1 MGLKAIVIVYPSKCW
16 QEYTITLFGIEFNV
30 LWILLAFIFTYALK
44 FYTKRG
50 QNTRVADINIRPI
63 HTLTAFFFLKI
74 PNKCILF
81 YFIFKGSDRIWNEQI
96 MGFHSK
102 QCLFSLW
109 ILQSF
114 KAFFHTQLFI
124 IIYNACVTGKSFHS
138 VLTTTRCLNTHYKVD
153 VIVKTQRDIITCSR
167 FRS

>member
-1 MGLKAIVIVYPSKCW
+1 MLIVGLKAIVIVYPSKCW

-50 QNTRVADINIRPI
+50 QNTRVTDINIRPV
-63 HTLTAFFFLKI
+63 HTLAAFLLKI
-74 PNKCILF
+74 PKEYILV

-102 QCLFSLW
+102 RCLFSLW

-114 KAFFHTQLFI
+114 KAFFFFFLLLPYPTFYYYL
-124 IIYNACVTGKSFHS
+124 
-138 VLTTTRCLNTHYKVD
+138 
-153 VIVKTQRDIITCSR
+153 
-167 FRS
+167 

>member
-1 MGLKAIVIVYPSKCW
+1 MLIVGLKAIVIVYPSKCW

-50 QNTRVADINIRPI
+50 QNTRVTDINSRPV
-63 HTLTAFFFLKI
+63 HTLAAFLLKI
-74 PNKCILF
+74 PKEYILV

-102 QCLFSLW
+102 RCLFSLW
-109 ILQSF
+109 ILHSF
-114 KAFFHTQLFI
+114 KAFFFFILNFLLLFI
-124 IIYNACVTGKSFHS
+124 MCVLLENLST
-138 VLTTTRCLNTHYKVD
+138 VCLPPHD
-153 VIVKTQRDIITCSR
+153 V
-167 FRS
+167 